1 MKKEKMKNQEN
12 LALNNE
18 GFDEDVNEEVKK
30 SDWFINDRKN
40 FLERYPDVNCEEL
53 FTDKFFLGYASGK
66 VGDESMAEI
75 YASYLALCAEIEK
88 KVLAKAEQDFAVR
101 LAKAKATPGSLT
113 ENTPSESRLFTLD
126 ELKGMTPKEIEQNWD
141 KVQKSLK
148 NLRKEK

>member
-1 MKKEKMKNQEN
+1 MKDEKIKDQEN
-12 LALNNE
+12 LALK
-18 GFDEDVNEEVKK
+18 DESVDQAVNDQGKR

-53 FTDKFFLGYASGK
+53 FTDKFFIGYASGK

-113 ENTPSESRLFTLD
+113 ENTPRESRLFTLE
-126 ELKGMTPKEIEQNWD
+126 ELKAMTPKEIEQNWD